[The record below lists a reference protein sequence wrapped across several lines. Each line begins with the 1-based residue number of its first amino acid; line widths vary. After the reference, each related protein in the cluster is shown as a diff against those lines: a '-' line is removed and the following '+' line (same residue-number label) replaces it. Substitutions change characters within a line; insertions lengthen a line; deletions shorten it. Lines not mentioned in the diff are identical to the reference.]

1 LITLLV
7 DPRRWEGVES
17 PPGIRREAAPA
28 PAPASAGAAG
38 VPAAARGSG
47 DETATLEIEGDAYR
61 HLFRAR
67 RLAAG
72 DRLRVVDGEGRARW
86 GRIVTVGRR
95 AARVALAGPAPDNE
109 PWRRLELLVPTLRP
123 ERAAWLVEKAT
134 EIGVVAVRF
143 CNTERAPRDL
153 GAGTLERL
161 RRVAAAAVEQC
172 HRARCPEVSGP
183 HALAELTATAPSSG
197 RAGGAARRW
206 LLDPDAPPLGPALA
220 LSFPAGPAGPA
231 NLASP
236 ASPEDPE
243 DPESPENIAAAR
255 DSALL
260 VGPEG
265 GWAPAE
271 LAALRVAGWQS
282 AALGGRILRV
292 ETAALAGAVLLLLPE
307 PGGGPPHTPGRQ

>member
-1 LITLLV
+1 LITLLI

-17 PPGIRREAAPA
+17 TPGRRGEEAAPA
-28 PAPASAGAAG
+28 GPRAAGAG
-38 VPAAARGSG
+38 
-47 DETATLEIEGDAYR
+47 TATLEIEGDAYR

-72 DRLRVVDGEGRARW
+72 DRLRVVDGAGRARW
-86 GRIVTVGRR
+86 GQIVAVGRR
-95 AARVALAGPAPDNE
+95 AARVALAGPAPTHE

-153 GAGTLERL
+153 GGGTLERL

-172 HRARCPEVSGP
+172 HRARCPEISGP
-183 HALAELTATAPSSG
+183 HPLAELTGAPAPAAT
-197 RAGGAARRW
+197 AGGAARRW
-206 LLDPDAPPLGPALA
+206 LLDPGAPSLGFAPPP
-220 LSFPAGPAGPA
+220 
-231 NLASP
+231 
-236 ASPEDPE
+236 
-243 DPESPENIAAAR
+243 AAASGAGADR
-255 DSALL
+255 DARLL

-271 LAALRVAGWQS
+271 LTALQAAGWRLV
-282 AALGGRILRV
+282 ALGGRVLRV
-292 ETAALAGAVLLLLPE
+292 ETAAVAGGVLLLLPD
-307 PGGGPPHTPGRQ
+307 PGGG